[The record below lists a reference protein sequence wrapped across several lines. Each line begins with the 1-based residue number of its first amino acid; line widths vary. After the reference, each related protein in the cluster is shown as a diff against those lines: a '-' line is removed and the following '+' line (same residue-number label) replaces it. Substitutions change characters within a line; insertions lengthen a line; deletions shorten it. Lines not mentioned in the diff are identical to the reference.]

1 MDFIFVRNKHLHLKE
16 HVTLL
21 RSAIDYENGFII
33 GKKPLNVPQIYIYL
47 IDAELLIL

>member
-33 GKKPLNVPQIYIYL
+33 GKKTPKCASNLHL
-47 IDAELLIL
+47 SH